1 MRYLCID
8 TSGSRTSVGAVN
20 GNKRAYLSDDG
31 FVKASRALM
40 PMIDSALN
48 QVELN
53 IADADFVSV
62 VIGPGSFT
70 GIRIGV
76 SAARALAYALNKPVV
91 SVNSC
96 ELAAY
101 NSRKAKD
108 KKVLT
113 ALDAGNGF
121 VFSALYDGEKEIEAP
136 RCLTLAEFETFRQA
150 AGECEIAADAK
161 MSEILSVPQTG
172 GDGIIDLSEIK
183 FERGETLPFQKAD
196 AMYVRLS
203 QAERTAAWK

>member
-40 PMIDSALN
+40 PMIDSALK

-101 NSRKAKD
+101 NSRKAKEY
-108 KKVLT
+108 LPRSTRAT
-113 ALDAGNGF
+113 ALF
-121 VFSALYDGEKEIEAP
+121 FP
-136 RCLTLAEFETFRQA
+136 RCTT
-150 AGECEIAADAK
+150 AK
-161 MSEILSVPQTG
+161 RKSKRRDV
-172 GDGIIDLSEIK
+172 
-183 FERGETLPFQKAD
+183 
-196 AMYVRLS
+196 
-203 QAERTAAWK
+203 